1 MRQSCDSDLLREIKL
16 VSRLDYTLDPN
27 DETVQRIEVI
37 TGGGERRRRWSDD
50 EKAEAVEESLRP
62 GVVIS
67 QVARRRGLTPQ
78 QLFTWRREA
87 RQKVGSDGVPFTPV
101 IVETL
106 EAAPATLMSESMA
119 VSVRPHTIELDIDGA
134 SVWIWREAD
143 VGMVTAIIDALKAG
157 S

>member
-1 MRQSCDSDLLREIKL
+1 M
-16 VSRLDYTLDPN
+16 SRLDYTLDPKG
-27 DETVQRIEVI
+27 ETVQRIEVI

-87 RQKVGSDGVPFTPV
+87 RQKVDSDGVPFTPV
-101 IVETL
+101 IVEPL

-119 VSVRPHTIELDIDGA
+119 VSVRPHVIELDIDGA

>member
-1 MRQSCDSDLLREIKL
+1 
-16 VSRLDYTLDPN
+16 VSRLDHTLDPN
-27 DETVQRIEVI
+27 DEVVRRIEVI

-67 QVARRRGLTPQ
+67 QVARGRGLTPQ

-87 RQKVGSDGVPFTPV
+87 RQRAAASDRAPFTPV
-101 IVETL
+101 IVEPL
-106 EAAPATLMSESMA
+106 EAAPGTLTSESKP

>member
-1 MRQSCDSDLLREIKL
+1 M
-16 VSRLDYTLDPN
+16 SRLDHTLDPK
-27 DETVQRIEVI
+27 DEIVQRIEVI

-50 EKAEAVEESLRP
+50 EKAEAVEESLLP

-87 RQKVGSDGVPFTPV
+87 RQKAASDGVPFTPV
-101 IVETL
+101 IVEPQAVAAALTL
-106 EAAPATLMSESMA
+106 ESKA
-119 VSVRPHTIELDIDGA
+119 VSVRPHMIELDIDGA
-134 SVWIWREAD
+134 SVWIWRGAD
-143 VGMVTAIIDALKAG
+143 VGMVTSIIDALKAR

>member
-1 MRQSCDSDLLREIKL
+1 VREIRL
-16 VSRLDYTLDPN
+16 VSRFDHTLDAN
-27 DETVQRIEVI
+27 DEPIGRIEVI
-37 TGGGERRRRWSDD
+37 TGGGERRRRRSDD

-87 RQKVGSDGVPFTPV
+87 RQKAGFDAVPFTSV
-101 IVETL
+101 IVEQR
-106 EAAPATLMSESMA
+106 EIAPAGAALERSA
-119 VSVRPHTIELDIDGA
+119 PARPHVIELDIDGV

-143 VGMVTAIIDALKAG
+143 VEIVTAIIDALKAR

>member
-1 MRQSCDSDLLREIKL
+1 
-16 VSRLDYTLDPN
+16 VSRLDYTLDPK
-27 DETVQRIEVI
+27 DDTVPRIEVI

-87 RQKVGSDGVPFTPV
+87 RQKAAASDRAPFTPV
-101 IVETL
+101 IVEPL
-106 EAAPATLMSESMA
+106 EAAPATLTSESKP

>member
-1 MRQSCDSDLLREIKL
+1 
-16 VSRLDYTLDPN
+16 VSRLDHPLDPK

-37 TGGGERRRRWSDD
+37 TGGGERRRRWSND

-87 RQKVGSDGVPFTPV
+87 RQKATASDGVPFTPV
-101 IVETL
+101 IVEPRA
-106 EAAPATLMSESMA
+106 AAPAALTSESKA
-119 VSVRPHTIELDIDGA
+119 VSVRPHVIELDIDGA
-134 SVWIWREAD
+134 SVWIWRDAD
-143 VGMVTAIIDALKAG
+143 VEMVTAVIDALKAR

>member
-1 MRQSCDSDLLREIKL
+1 
-16 VSRLDYTLDPN
+16 VSRLDHTFDPK
-27 DETVQRIEVI
+27 DKAIQRIEVI

-87 RQKVGSDGVPFTPV
+87 RQKAAASDGVPFTPV
-101 IVETL
+101 IVEPRLT
-106 EAAPATLMSESMA
+106 PESKA
-119 VSVRPHTIELDIDGA
+119 VSVRPHVIELDIDGA
-134 SVWIWREAD
+134 SVWIWRDAD
-143 VGMVTAIIDALKAG
+143 VAMITAVIDALKAR

>member
-1 MRQSCDSDLLREIKL
+1 LREIRL
-16 VSRLDYTLDPN
+16 VSRLDHTLDPN
-27 DETVQRIEVI
+27 DEAVRRIEVI

-87 RQKVGSDGVPFTPV
+87 RQKAGFDAVPFAPV
-101 IVETL
+101 VVEQR
-106 EAAPATLMSESMA
+106 EGAPAGVTSEIRSA
-119 VSVRPHTIELDIDGA
+119 PVRPHVIELDIEGA
-134 SVWIWREAD
+134 SVWIWRDAD
-143 VGMVTAIIDALKAG
+143 VEMVTAIIDALKAG

>member
-1 MRQSCDSDLLREIKL
+1 
-16 VSRLDYTLDPN
+16 VSRLDDTLDPK
-27 DETVQRIEVI
+27 DETIRRIEVI

-50 EKAEAVEESLRP
+50 EKAEAVEESLRS
-62 GVVIS
+62 GVVVS

-87 RQKVGSDGVPFTPV
+87 RQKAAVSDGIPFAPV
-101 IVETL
+101 VVEPRGS
-106 EAAPATLMSESMA
+106 APPALTSESKA
-119 VSVRPHTIELDIDGA
+119 VTVQPHMVELDIDGA

-143 VGMVTAIIDALKAG
+143 VGMVTSIIDALKAR

>member
-1 MRQSCDSDLLREIKL
+1 
-16 VSRLDYTLDPN
+16 VSRLDDTLDPN
-27 DETVQRIEVI
+27 ETAVHRIEVI

-87 RQKVGSDGVPFTPV
+87 RQKAGFDAVPFTPV
-101 IVETL
+101 VVEQR
-106 EAAPATLMSESMA
+106 EAAPAGATSEIRSA
-119 VSVRPHTIELDIDGA
+119 PVRPHVIELDIDGA
-134 SVWIWREAD
+134 SVWIWRDAD
-143 VGMVTAIIDALKAG
+143 VEMVTAIIDALKAR

>member
-1 MRQSCDSDLLREIKL
+1 
-16 VSRLDYTLDPN
+16 
-27 DETVQRIEVI
+27 
-37 TGGGERRRRWSDD
+37 
-50 EKAEAVEESLRP
+50 
-62 GVVIS
+62 VVIS

-87 RQKVGSDGVPFTPV
+87 RHKVGSDGVPFTPV
-101 IVETL
+101 IVEPL

-119 VSVRPHTIELDIDGA
+119 VSVRPHVIELDIDGA

-143 VGMVTAIIDALKAG
+143 GGMVTAIIDALKAG